1 MARDNWQIFQFNSA
15 NTVARVVANQILPLW
30 GAPITH
36 TQPEMWEVG
45 VEILQGPIHTKNTWP
60 PGLVPDPNCT
70 PQICCSSG
78 NTHPPTKK
86 HFRTHSSTKFMHN
99 LTAWYQLKIDP
110 GDTIGNMHTL
120 HKKTKTMA
128 YTQNS
133 ATMLKIWNLQHIG
146 AHIQKHIMTHIWD
159 SRANVRKPKTFVWTN
174 RKEGMSVLI
183 WPPVDTLNPKSVQNC
198 TQFLLVDWLEE
209 TSTRLYY
216 MM

>member
-15 NTVARVVANQILPLW
+15 NTVARVVVNQILPPW

-45 VEILQGPIHTKNTWP
+45 VEIPQGAIHTKNTWP

-120 HKKTKTMA
+120 HEKTKTNGIHPKFC
-128 YTQNS
+128 YYVKNLEP
-133 ATMLKIWNLQHIG
+133 ATYRC
-146 AHIQKHIMTHIWD
+146 THTETH
-159 SRANVRKPKTFVWTN
+159 N
-174 RKEGMSVLI
+174 
-183 WPPVDTLNPKSVQNC
+183 DTHMR
-198 TQFLLVDWLEE
+198 F
-209 TSTRLYY
+209 TS
-216 MM
+216 